1 MLGVMTPPSP
11 FRAAVAAQ
19 LPSEVAVERLLDRMT
34 AREWQE
40 VGSVFAARLPEFG
53 VVMAV
58 PGAQDLARAVAQAR
72 GVPLL
77 DGAWTGPEGTPAL
90 VLTRQLRQGES
101 ERDAVLAARAQGLS
115 VEVVGAAVE
124 RTSLGGRHLL
134 GGVGVRVRAALQ
146 LADAP
151 WGLLFERRTPDRWSV
166 AS

>member
-1 MLGVMTPPSP
+1 MTSSSP

-19 LPSEVAVERLLDRMT
+19 LPSVAALERLLDSLG

-40 VGSVFAARLPEFG
+40 VGSVFAARLPEFD
-53 VVMAV
+53 VVVAA

-72 GVPLL
+72 GVPVL
-77 DGAWTGPEGTPAL
+77 DGPWTGEPGALAL
-90 VLTRQLRQGES
+90 VLTGQLRQGEP
-101 ERDAVLAARAQGLS
+101 ERDAVLAARAQGLC
-115 VEVVGAAVE
+115 VEVLGAAIE

-134 GGVGVRVRAALQ
+134 GGVGVRVRAAVQ

-151 WGLLFERRTPDRWSV
+151 WGLLFERRTPDRWSA

>member
-1 MLGVMTPPSP
+1 MNPTSP

-19 LPSEVAVERLLDRMT
+19 LPSEAAVDRLLGAMT
-34 AREWQE
+34 PREWQE

-53 VVMAV
+53 VVVAA
-58 PGAQDLARAVAQAR
+58 PGAHDLARAVAQAR
-72 GVPLL
+72 GVNVL
-77 DGAWTGPEGTPAL
+77 DGPWTGEHGALAL
-90 VLTRQLRQGES
+90 VLTGQLRSGEA
-101 ERDAVLAARAQGLS
+101 ERDAVLAARAQGLC
-115 VEVVGAAVE
+115 VEVVAAAVE

-151 WGLLFERRTPDRWSV
+151 WGLLFERRAPDRWSV